1 MIDAYDEGEPTLQ
14 SRRLAAMDNALYNVM
29 KEADGRQVLWAL
41 LHDPQFGGGLNRQS
55 FAGENPLTTAFLAGK
70 REVSLKLW
78 DYMRRVDLGLV
89 RIMEDEAIVRDNA
102 QKGRT

>member
-1 MIDAYDEGEPTLQ
+1 MIDTDDDTPIQAKRDRTKENDLYQVMRTAEG
-14 SRRLAAMDNALYNVM
+14 RA
-29 KEADGRQVLWAL
+29 VLWWIINE
-41 LHDPQFGGGLNRQS
+41 GGLTTTS
-55 FAGENPLTTAFLAGK
+55 FRGENPLTAAFAAGK